1 MKLNIFGRHLGRLK
15 SQNLWAHRHS
25 LVLKHQRIPTRNS
38 GLTHDV
44 AALVCIMRL
53 FYMCTYRETSKDQAA
68 VHTLKYLNL
77 TPMSI
82 LVPDPYSITMLSVLT
97 LPKLTL
103 MSDKQI
109 QTWLENK
116 QLRFQPRFLHKL
128 HDGFAVCVLILVE
141 YSPA

>member
-1 MKLNIFGRHLGRLK
+1 
-15 SQNLWAHRHS
+15 
-25 LVLKHQRIPTRNS
+25 
-38 GLTHDV
+38 
-44 AALVCIMRL
+44 
-53 FYMCTYRETSKDQAA
+53 MCTYRETSKDQAA

-116 QLRFQPRFLHKL
+116 QLRFQPRFLYKL